1 MSWNGYNIAG
11 WPHDAQQVEA
21 FLGALVQ
28 LYPDVEPR
36 TLRTS
41 TGPFLSHAVAA
52 ASAAFGDHVID
63 ATEMDIAYEY
73 IEDGVVMGHAG
84 WDAMT
89 PDERIAYRSFVW
101 PSLADCFIMR
111 CGLTK

>member
-28 LYPDVEPR
+28 LYPDVQPR
-36 TLRTS
+36 TVTKP
-41 TGPFLSHAVAA
+41 TGRFVSHE
-52 ASAAFGDHVID
+52 SAAVSAAYHDHVID
-63 ATEMDIAYEY
+63 DIEMEIAHEY
-73 IEDGVVMGHAG
+73 IEDGVVMGQKE

-89 PDERIAYRSFVW
+89 PTDRVACSKNCLAERSRLFHY
-101 PSLADCFIMR
+101 
-111 CGLTK
+111 CGVG